1 MSSAISFPKNKVALI
16 VDDDE
21 ISTALAEMILSD
33 LGIPVIYTA
42 SDGEQ
47 ALSLLKKLQM
57 GGPDLILCDI
67 FMPNKDGFEFIRS
80 LVTMQYTGDLI
91 LASGNDGTMLSIA
104 SQVAVKSGLNLL
116 AALVKPLNRQS
127 VGVAIGTLA

>member
-1 MSSAISFPKNKVALI
+1 MSSAISFPKHKVALI

-42 SDGEQ
+42 SDGDQ
-47 ALSLLKKLQM
+47 ALALLKKLQM

-67 FMPNKDGFEFIRS
+67 FMPNKDAFECIRS
-80 LVTMQYTGDLI
+80 LVAMQYTGDLI
-91 LASGNDGTMLSIA
+91 FVSGNDGTMLSIA
-104 SQVAVKSGLNLL
+104 SQIAVKSGLNVL
-116 AALVKPLNRQS
+116 AALVKPLDRQALAQ
-127 VGVAIGTLA
+127 AIGVSI